1 MNPRAMALGWRPK
14 ALDEWGW
21 LAFLAAIFTAGFSMP
36 VSRFLL
42 VAAAAVTVV
51 WLVRNQ
57 LKPWIPA
64 VVWLALLY
72 VVWLAGVTLFGI
84 NPARGM
90 PKLPKLVWFLFI
102 PVASF
107 FINSPSRLLH
117 TLIAYVLGVVVLSVQ
132 ICVCN
137 PMRAMASVASGEY
150 GTFVEALIGHGSIT
164 NGERL
169 MIGVIAGVGLAWIAF
184 RERRRFWAWLV
195 PVVLMGAAF
204 VVNFKRGSWFVG
216 ALCAGVFLAAHAGRR
231 VVAAGTI
238 VVLLLLLL
246 PPVQMRIGEL
256 RHEFDT
262 EGGGRLTMWTK
273 VAPALIREHPF
284 GIGYR
289 VLTND
294 MMRRI
299 APEVEP
305 RRDHV
310 HSNVLQVTIEAG
322 WAGLAIYLAW
332 MVTALCN
339 AARGVACAAVL
350 PGVGERAGPWVTLL
364 MLSAL
369 ILNGIVEYN
378 MGDSEIVLLY
388 VWLLGAGTAVCRP
401 GTVPLRA

>member
-1 MNPRAMALGWRPK
+1 M
-14 ALDEWGW
+14 
-21 LAFLAAIFTAGFSMP
+21 
-36 VSRFLL
+36 
-42 VAAAAVTVV
+42 VAAGSVAVVL
-51 WLVRNQ
+51 LVRNR
-57 LKPWIPA
+57 LKPRIPA

-72 VVWLAGVTLFGI
+72 VAWMVSVTMFGI
-84 NPARGM
+84 NPAKGM

-107 FINSPSRLLH
+107 FIDSPPRLRQ
-117 TLIAYVLGVVVLSVQ
+117 TLIAYVLGMVVLSVQ
-132 ICVCN
+132 VCVRN

-150 GTFVEALIGHGSIT
+150 GTFAEALIGHGSIT

-184 RERRRFWAWLV
+184 RERRLFWAWLV
-195 PVVLMGAAF
+195 PLTLIGAAF
-204 VVNFKRGSWFVG
+204 VVNFKRGSWLVG

-231 VVAAGTI
+231 VVAAGAG

-246 PPVQMRIGEL
+246 PPVQMRMGEL
-256 RHEFDT
+256 RREFDSG
-262 EGGGRLTMWTK
+262 GGGRLTMWTK
-273 VAPALIREHPF
+273 VAPALIRAHPF

-322 WAGLAIYLAW
+322 WVGLAIYLAW
-332 MVTALCN
+332 MATALCN
-339 AARGVACAAVL
+339 AFRGVACAAVL
-350 PGVGERAGPWVTLL
+350 PGAGDRAGPWVVLL

-388 VWLLGAGTAVCRP
+388 VWLLGAVVVISGRGFDTPA
-401 GTVPLRA
+401 A